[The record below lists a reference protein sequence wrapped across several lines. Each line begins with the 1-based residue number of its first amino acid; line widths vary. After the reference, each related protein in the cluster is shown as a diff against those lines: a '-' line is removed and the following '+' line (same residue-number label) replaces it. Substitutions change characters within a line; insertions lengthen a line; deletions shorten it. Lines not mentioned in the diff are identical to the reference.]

1 MRRKDVAA
9 AAPLPLSQSD
19 RSVCP
24 PRWSGGRNPCPPG
37 SSPVSDAPRCRAPH
51 RRGSSRGCGTAQASF
66 GNRSCPGVRRSIPTL
81 SRSISFEVRGR
92 RRWPT
97 GIEEIVCDSGP
108 FNCCHSASLGGISES
123 SLPTWL
129 SRSACGRSRAS
140 VGMKRNWT
148 SLKGVLRLYEQRWLV
163 AYSTTHGRR
172 TNQRGSAGASAS
184 LTRLV
189 QISRPILSR
198 VR

>member
-1 MRRKDVAA
+1 LSPRLVASERCTTMQSS
-9 AAPLPLSQSD
+9 APARIISRLRNGSGLVREQILP
-19 RSVCP
+19 
-24 PRWSGGRNPCPPG
+24 WSATL
-37 SSPVSDAPRCRAPH
+37 DPH
-51 RRGSSRGCGTAQASF
+51 AEPLHQFRGSRSPPVAHRHRGDRLRLWPVQLLPF
-66 GNRSCPGVRRSIPTL
+66 GQP
-81 SRSISFEVRGR
+81 RG
-92 RRWPT
+92 
-97 GIEEIVCDSGP
+97 
-108 FNCCHSASLGGISES
+108 HSASLGGISES

-129 SRSACGRSRAS
+129 SRSACGRSWAS